1 MNSMLVKGFKQYYKG
16 PTLKEKKKMPKRVSL
31 N

>member
-1 MNSMLVKGFKQYYKG
+1 MNSMLAKGFKQYYKG
-16 PTLKEKKKMPKRVSL
+16 PTLKEKKMPKGVSL